1 MAHLNIQAV
10 FLLFLL
16 KIVSECRGSTDTET
30 VLASKDEDVALL
42 CLNSNVTDL
51 KSHRVRWIKYATAE
65 HSEKVIF
72 EGPKKSQG
80 DERVTVE
87 VNENGQFHLSLK
99 TLQKSDAG
107 FYSCEIWE
115 RWERVHVKNIS
126 LKVKDCRALEAVKA
140 APKTFVQL
148 NCQVN
153 IPSEVQT
160 PVNISW
166 AVLKGNTP
174 VPVDSEKV
182 KMNGT
187 FLTFPSVTT
196 SDSGW
201 YRCTLGQ
208 TQQCSEIKLC
218 VAENACVATT
228 VPVTAVPT
236 SQQALTVTERMQ
248 INKKE
253 PSSGTLIPVV
263 VLVVIGILILV
274 ASAGFFM
281 YRRYKTQKEMQQQPR
296 QPADSFDA
304 YENLTLPRL
313 QGGRKDEYCQQVLYQ
328 TSCFVHHFTE
338 NLLLP
343 ADSGN
348 RVNSLY
354 RLQEENL
361 CTCKYYFLLKNKIMS
376 FMIKLH

>member
-236 SQQALTVTERMQ
+236 SQQ
-248 INKKE
+248 
-253 PSSGTLIPVV
+253 
-263 VLVVIGILILV
+263 
-274 ASAGFFM
+274 GFFM

>member
-236 SQQALTVTERMQ
+236 SQQAPSTSALTVTERMQ

-313 QGGRKDEYCQQVLYQ
+313 Q
-328 TSCFVHHFTE
+328 
-338 NLLLP
+338 
-343 ADSGN
+343 DSGN

-361 CTCKYYFLLKNKIMS
+361 CTFQY
-376 FMIKLH
+376 